1 MSTQTIEFASNSSN
15 NWFCVAYTQE
25 VIDSI
30 VAKAT
35 ELGIRATSPKFY
47 EANSKAPARFLSYFN
62 GQDTKELYR
71 WAISQF
77 KVKNTSRKTAAERTE
92 EAEILESAKVCQ
104 RANISRYSLPLVK
117 KAMIKVIGS
126 PEEIRDAFEN
136 YNIKVVGVAG
146 LPQCLRLIEN
156 LDKGDEVLHLLRTL
170 DAIETYPSCELPPS
184 TPLTCEVPLPE
195 LHVLFNA
202 VDEIVAKPI
211 YQDAI
216 VPYFETVEAEI
227 VDDDEI
233 DIDLDS
239 EEFELA
245 VIQLIGAYIG
255 QLALSPVTNKNTSDF
270 EPWTVA
276 ELSAYTIKEIKELAA
291 LDGISLVG
299 TSKMRKSDLIQYILP
314 AINKAALAAHLA

>member
-1 MSTQTIEFASNSSN
+1 MSTIEFASNSSN
-15 NWFCVAYTQE
+15 SWFCVAFDMDTIQ
-25 VIDSI
+25 SI
-30 VAKAT
+30 IAKAQ
-35 ELGIRATSPKFY
+35 ELGIRATAPKFY
-47 EANSKAPARFLSYFN
+47 EANSKAPSRFLTYFN
-62 GQDTKELYR
+62 GQDTRKLYK
-71 WAISQF
+71 WVITQF

-117 KAMIKVIGS
+117 KAMIQTIGS
-126 PEEIRDAFEN
+126 SEEIRDAFEN
-136 YNIKVVGVAG
+136 YNIKVIGVAG
-146 LPQCLRLIEN
+146 LPQCLRLIES
-156 LDKGDEVLHLLRTL
+156 LDKGDEVLRVLRTL
-170 DAIETYPSCELPPS
+170 DTVEAYPSCELPPS
-184 TPLTCEVPLPE
+184 TPLTCEVPLPP
-195 LHVLFNA
+195 LHVLFA
-202 VDEIVAKPI
+202 ETDRIMSKPI
-211 YQDAI
+211 YQDTI
-216 VPYFETVEAEI
+216 VPYIEVEAEI
-227 VDDDEI
+227 VDDDAI

-255 QLALSPVTNKNTSDF
+255 QLALPPVTDKNTSDF

>member
-15 NWFCVAYTQE
+15 NWFCVAFDMDTIQA
-25 VIDSI
+25 II
-30 VAKAT
+30 TKAT
-35 ELGIRATSPKFY
+35 ELGIRATAPRFY

-92 EAEILESAKVCQ
+92 EAEIIENAKVCQ

-117 KAMIKVIGS
+117 KAMIKTIGS
-126 PEEIRDAFEN
+126 PEEIRGLFEN
-136 YNIKVVGVAG
+136 YNIKVVGVAD
-146 LPQCLRLIEN
+146 LPQCIKLIES
-156 LDKGDEVLHLLRTL
+156 LGKGDEVLHLLRTL
-170 DAIETYPSCELPPS
+170 DTVETYPSCELPPS
-184 TPLTCEVPLPE
+184 TPFTCEVPLPE
-195 LHVLFNA
+195 LHVLFDA
-202 VDEIVAKPI
+202 VDQIMAKPI
-211 YQDAI
+211 YQEAI
-216 VPYFETVEAEI
+216 IPYIETVEAEI

-255 QLALSPVTNKNTSDF
+255 QLALSPVTDKDASDF